1 MSLPRAV
8 VVLVEGPSDV
18 AAVATLLARSGLAS
32 GVEVRS
38 MDGVTNIRAALDV
51 VLAADP
57 PPRVLGL
64 CDEGEVDVVRRAVHD
79 AGVPLASV
87 DDLAAV
93 GFHTCRRDLEDEL
106 VRAVGADEVV
116 VLLDQLGLA
125 TSFALFRGQPA
136 WRGRDLRASLVRFAG
151 AGSGRKERLAGLLAA
166 ALPLDAL
173 PEPLAQLLTQV
184 EQARV
189 DEHGP
194 SLGVFAEGVA
204 PAPGG

>member
-1 MSLPRAV
+1 MATNGRPRRRASLSRESI
-8 VVLVEGPSDV
+8 VE
-18 AAVATLLARSGLAS
+18 ATLTLTA
-32 GVEVRS
+32 
-38 MDGVTNIRAALDV
+38 DGEQVTFRALGAALGV
-51 VLAADP
+51 DP
-57 PPRVLGL
+57 T
-64 CDEGEVDVVRRAVHD
+64 
-79 AGVPLASV
+79 SV
-87 DDLAAV
+87 
-93 GFHTCRRDLEDEL
+93 FRHFRDKDEL

-116 VLLDQLGLA
+116 ALLDQLGLA
-125 TSFALFRGQPA
+125 SSFALFRRQPA